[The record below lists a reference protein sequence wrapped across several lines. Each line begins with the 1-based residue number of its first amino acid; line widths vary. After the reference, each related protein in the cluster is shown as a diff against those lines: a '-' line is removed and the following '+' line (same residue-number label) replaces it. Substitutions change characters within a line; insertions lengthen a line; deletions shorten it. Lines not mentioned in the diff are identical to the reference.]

1 MNMSDKRI
9 LDNVELN
16 DAELDA
22 VVGGS
27 QSADPKTLNFYNS
40 PSFRADYT
48 LYPHTE
54 LA

>member
-1 MNMSDKRI
+1 MNMSEKRM
-9 LDNVELN
+9 LHNVELH

-54 LA
+54 MA

>member
-1 MNMSDKRI
+1 MNMSEKRNF
-9 LDNVELN
+9 DNVELN

-22 VVGGS
+22 IVGGS

-40 PSFRADYT
+40 PTFRADYT